1 MMEWLIAILTIVFT
15 PSLTLLGT
23 AMVEKNKLKGKKM
36 ELEEKKDTALLE
48 CQAKHSANF
57 DKVKT
62 EFNARLDEIQST
74 LSEIKN
80 EQLRNTLAIT
90 QLQKDVQ
97 KHNGVME
104 RTIILERD
112 MAVLQNRES
121 VSEHRLTDLEK
132 SHAS

>member
-1 MMEWLIAILTIVFT
+1 MEWLIAILTIVFT

-23 AMVEKNKLKGKKM
+23 AIVEKSKLKGKRM

-48 CQAKHSANF
+48 CQAKHAVNVE
-57 DKVKT
+57 KIKN
-62 EFNARLDEIQST
+62 EFNTRLDEIQSS
-74 LSEIKN
+74 LSDIKN

-121 VSEHRLTDLEK
+121 VSEHRLADLEK

>member
-1 MMEWLIAILTIVFT
+1 MEWLIAILTIVFT

-23 AMVEKNKLKGKKM
+23 AIVERSKLKGKRM
-36 ELEEKKDTALLE
+36 ELEEKKDTALLD
-48 CQAKHSANF
+48 CQAKHAVNVE
-57 DKVKT
+57 KIKN
-62 EFNARLDEIQST
+62 EFNTRLDEIQSS
-74 LSEIKN
+74 LSDIKN
-80 EQLRNTLAIT
+80 EQLRNTLTIT

>member
-1 MMEWLIAILTIVFT
+1 MEWLIAILTIVFT

-23 AMVEKNKLKGKKM
+23 AIVEKYKLKGKKM
-36 ELEEKKDTALLE
+36 ELEDKKDTALIDCQRLHSDRLE
-48 CQAKHSANF
+48 N
-57 DKVKT
+57 VKD
-62 EFNARLDEIQST
+62 EFNARLDDIVSS
-74 LSEIKN
+74 LNEIKN
-80 EQLRNTLAIT
+80 EQLRTNLAVT

-121 VSEHRLTDLEK
+121 VLEERLADLVK
-132 SHAS
+132 SHA

>member
-1 MMEWLIAILTIVFT
+1 MEWLIAILTIVFT

-23 AMVEKNKLKGKKM
+23 AIVERGKLKGKKM
-36 ELEEKKDTALLE
+36 ELEEKKDTALIDCQRLHSDRLE
-48 CQAKHSANF
+48 
-57 DKVKT
+57 DVKD
-62 EFNARLDEIQST
+62 EFNARLDDIVKS
-74 LSEIKN
+74 LNEIKN
-80 EQLRNTLAIT
+80 EQLRTNLTVT

-97 KHNGVME
+97 KHNGVIE

-132 SHAS
+132 AHA

>member
-1 MMEWLIAILTIVFT
+1 MEWLIAILTIVFT

-23 AMVEKNKLKGKKM
+23 AMVERSKLKGKRM
-36 ELEEKKDTALLE
+36 ELEEKKNETLVE
-48 CQAKHSANF
+48 CQKLHS
-57 DKVKT
+57 DRLEKVKG
-62 EFNARLDEIQST
+62 EFSARLDEIQST

>member
-1 MMEWLIAILTIVFT
+1 MEWLIAILTIVFT

-23 AMVEKNKLKGKKM
+23 AIVEKYKLKGKRM
-36 ELEEKKDTALLE
+36 ELEDKKDAALIDCQRLHSDRLE
-48 CQAKHSANF
+48 N
-57 DKVKT
+57 VKD

-132 SHAS
+132 THAS